1 MGWRDRLRTALA
13 AEAEDAGAA
22 DCPTANSAICAKCPP
37 PAARQEQL
45 AQLAHLARGHIPEMD
60 TLPALLPPAV
70 LADDNGVETLAETM
84 AAKPGQR
91 ITDRQRAMGYFRAEA
106 RRRLGLADDFMV
118 RRLLPHRAAAIH
130 PPPDSLTVA
139 PVLPAGETTETPLP
153 VAAIHT
159 AVAGWPDDLRDDFE
173 ERAAIIEY
181 DGREPRE
188 VAERRAY
195 GCYRAVA
202 ESRDPSTG
210 YPLTIKEHH
219 Q

>member
-118 RRLLPHRAAAIH
+118 RRLPPHRAQAFQ
-130 PPPDSLTVA
+130 SA
-139 PVLPAGETTETPLP
+139 PGASVSPAGEISETLLSL
-153 VAAIHT
+153 AAIYAT
-159 AVAGWPDDLRDDFE
+159 VAGWPADLRDDWQ
-173 ERAAIIEY
+173 ERTAIIEFC
-181 DGREPRE
+181 GNETR
-188 VAERRAY
+188 
-195 GCYRAVA
+195 
-202 ESRDPSTG
+202 
-210 YPLTIKEHH
+210 
-219 Q
+219 